1 MARIIRKSQS
11 LSQVLSKAMKPR
23 DYDRTIQESIDE
35 LRNYWVAVGSRH
47 PHFANARE
55 AHVAANMQKVWE
67 AFLRVLSR
75 DSKVWDGNVAVL
87 HNNNGTSDKYYA
99 VFGVYDMDGSNHR
112 TESFYG
118 AVTGR
123 HVSESP
129 WASHPQVQIDKK
141 MKNGYVLM
149 PEITDRIKNQLNAL
163 TNSGK
168 LVDADVEYVE
178 GLLDSI

>member
-1 MARIIRKSQS
+1 MARIIRKSPS

-55 AHVAANMQKVWE
+55 AHVAANMQKVWA

-112 TESFYG
+112 TENYPIS
-118 AVTGR
+118 
-123 HVSESP
+123 
-129 WASHPQVQIDKK
+129 
-141 MKNGYVLM
+141 
-149 PEITDRIKNQLNAL
+149 
-163 TNSGK
+163 
-168 LVDADVEYVE
+168 
-178 GLLDSI
+178 